1 MTEADN
7 RVALIG
13 VIVENPDSVEDLNM
27 VLHDFR
33 EWIIGRMGIPYKAK
47 DISVISVA
55 MDAPADVIN
64 ALSGKLGRLDG
75 VSAKT
80 IYSKNNI

>member
-1 MTEADN
+1 MNEADN

>member
-33 EWIIGRMGIPYKAK
+33 EWIIGRMGIPYKVK

-75 VSAKT
+75 ISAKT

>member
-33 EWIIGRMGIPYKAK
+33 EWIIGRMGIPYKVK

>member
-1 MTEADN
+1 LTEADN

-33 EWIIGRMGIPYKAK
+33 EWIIGRMGIPYKLK

>member
-1 MTEADN
+1 M
-7 RVALIG
+7 
-13 VIVENPDSVEDLNM
+13 IVENPDSVEDLNM

>member
-1 MTEADN
+1 MTEEDN

-33 EWIIGRMGIPYKAK
+33 EWILGRMGIPYKAK

-64 ALSGKLGRLDG
+64 SLSGKLGRLDG